1 MSSAPPPDRSRSP
14 FGEARSSLPA
24 PAGARGGGDFD
35 VIVVGGGP
43 GGSTAAW
50 RLALRGL
57 RPLVL
62 DAAVFP
68 RVKICAGW
76 VTPTA
81 LEDLEIDPEKYP
93 LTIQPFKACVLAFGG
108 ARHETGWRRPAS
120 YGIIRREFDHF
131 LLERAAAAGAD
142 VRVGI
147 RVVDVSAAPDRVT
160 VETERGRFEAP
171 VVIGAGGHRCPV
183 ARALGRISD
192 REEVVVAQESETRL
206 SPEWAARLRPFLEA
220 PEIYVEPDL
229 RGYGWFFPK
238 QDFINIGLGCTGGG
252 DASLPRRRDDL
263 IAALRASGRLPADL
277 PIEPFKGHAYVVR
290 RQAPRRLSGPG
301 FCLVGDAAGL
311 ARDLSGEGIG
321 PAIRSG
327 RLAADAVTDLI
338 RRGTPLDGYARQ
350 IVALYGSG
358 EPGWLGRRVRRL
370 PDAVGRLAV
379 RLVLGSSLARRRVVF
394 DSIFGMREVT
404 S

>member
-1 MSSAPPPDRSRSP
+1 MATH
-14 FGEARSSLPA
+14 
-24 PAGARGGGDFD
+24 D

-50 RLALRGL
+50 QLTRRGL

-76 VTPTA
+76 VTPVA
-81 LEDLEIDPEKYP
+81 LDDLEIDPDKYP
-93 LTIQPFKACVLAFGG
+93 LTIQPFTACVLAFEG

-142 VRVGI
+142 VRWGLRVTAVSAERD
-147 RVVDVSAAPDRVT
+147 RVV
-160 VETERGRFEAP
+160 VETERGSFEAP
-171 VVIGAGGHRCPV
+171 AIIGAGGHRCPV
-183 ARALGRISD
+183 AQALGQVSS
-192 REEVVVAQESETRL
+192 REQVVVAQESETRL
-206 SPEWAARLRPFLEA
+206 GPEWAERLRPFLDA

-238 QDFINIGLGCTGGG
+238 QDFVNVGIGCTGATDG
-252 DASLPRRRDDL
+252 SLPRRRDEL
-263 IAALRASGRLPADL
+263 LVALRASGRLPADL
-277 PIEPFKGHAYVVR
+277 PLEPFKGHAYVVR
-290 RQAPRRLSGPG
+290 RQAPRRLAGAR

-327 RLAADAVTDLI
+327 RLAAEAVSEFLA
-338 RRGTPLDGYARQ
+338 RGTPLDDYARQ
-350 IVALYGSG
+350 IVALYGPG
-358 EPGWLGRRVRRL
+358 EPGWLERQIGRL
-370 PDAVGRLAV
+370 PEAVGRLAV
-379 RLVLGSSLARRRVVF
+379 RLVLGQSAIRRRVVF

>member
-1 MSSAPPPDRSRSP
+1 VAGDR
-14 FGEARSSLPA
+14 
-24 PAGARGGGDFD
+24 GAFD

-50 RLALRGL
+50 QLARQGM

-76 VTPTA
+76 VTPAA
-81 LEDLEIDPEKYP
+81 LEDLEVDPHEYP
-93 LTIQPFKACVLAFGG
+93 LTIQPFRACVLGYTG
-108 ARHETGWRRPAS
+108 ARHETAWRRPAS
-120 YGIIRREFDHF
+120 YGIIRREFDHY

-142 VRVGI
+142 VRWGI
-147 RVVDVSAAPDRVT
+147 RVTDVSGTGEGVRVT
-160 VETERGRFEAP
+160 TERGVFEAP
-171 VVIGAGGHRCPV
+171 AVIGAGGHRCPV
-183 ARALGRISD
+183 ARAFGELSEH
-192 REEVVVAQESETRL
+192 EEIVVAQESETRL
-206 SPEWAARLRPFLEA
+206 TTEDAGKLGSVMGA

-238 QDFINIGLGCTGGG
+238 QDFINIGIGCTGATDGT
-252 DASLPRRRDDL
+252 LPRRRNEL
-263 IAALRASGRLPADL
+263 LAALRASGRLPDGI

-290 RQAPRRLSGPG
+290 RRGPRRLHGDR

-327 RLAADAVTDLI
+327 RLAARAVADFI
-338 RRGTPLDGYARQ
+338 RRGTSLDRYARQ
-350 IVALYGSG
+350 IVALYGPG
-358 EPGWLGRRVRRL
+358 EPSWLARQVGRL
-370 PDAVGRLAV
+370 PDAVARVAV
-379 RLVLGSSLARRRVVF
+379 RLILGSSVARRRIVF

-404 S
+404 

>member
-1 MSSAPPPDRSRSP
+1 MANV
-14 FGEARSSLPA
+14 
-24 PAGARGGGDFD
+24 D

-50 RLALRGL
+50 QLARKGL

-76 VTPTA
+76 VTPAA
-81 LEDLEIDPEKYP
+81 LDDLEIDPEKYP
-93 LTIQPFKACVLAFGG
+93 LTIQPFKACALAFEGS
-108 ARHETGWRRPAS
+108 RHETGWRQPAS

-142 VRVGI
+142 VRCGI
-147 RVVDVSAAPDRVT
+147 RVAGVSVGPDRVT
-160 VETERGRFEAP
+160 VETDRGQFEASA
-171 VVIGAGGHRCPV
+171 VVGAGGHRCPV
-183 ARALGRISD
+183 ARSLGEISS
-192 REEVVVAQESETRL
+192 REQVVVAQESETRL
-206 SPEWAARLRPFLEA
+206 SGEWTERLRPFLDA

-238 QDFINIGLGCTGGG
+238 QDFINVGIGCTGGTDG
-252 DASLPRRRDDL
+252 TLPRRRDAL
-263 IAALRASGRLPADL
+263 LTALRASGHLPADL
-277 PIEPFKGHAYVVR
+277 PLEPFKGHAYVVR
-290 RQAPRRLSGPG
+290 RAAPRRLSGQR

-321 PAIRSG
+321 PAIRSAA
-327 RLAADAVTDLI
+327 LAADAVAALI
-338 RRGTPLDGYARQ
+338 RHGATLDGYARQ
-350 IVALYGSG
+350 IVALYGRG
-358 EPGWLGRRVRRL
+358 EPGWLGRQIGKL
-370 PDAVGRLAV
+370 PDAVGRFV
-379 RLVLGSSLARRRVVF
+379 VKRVLGSSVARRRVVF
-394 DSIFGMREVT
+394 DSIFGMREVI

>member
-1 MSSAPPPDRSRSP
+1 MSSD
-14 FGEARSSLPA
+14 G
-24 PAGARGGGDFD
+24 FD
-35 VIVVGGGP
+35 AIVVGGGP

-50 RLALRGL
+50 RLARSGL

-76 VTPTA
+76 VTPVA
-81 LEDLEIDPEKYP
+81 LEDLEIDPDKYP
-93 LTIQPFKACVLAFGG
+93 LTIQPFRACVLEFAG
-108 ARHETGWRRPAS
+108 ARHETAWCRPAS
-120 YGIIRREFDHF
+120 YGIIRREFDHY

-142 VRVGI
+142 VRWGI
-147 RVVDVSAAPDRVT
+147 RVTDVRADGGGVT
-160 VETERGRFEAP
+160 VETEHGPFQAP

-183 ARALGRISD
+183 ARVLGHVSP

-206 SPEWAARLRPFLEA
+206 SPEWTEKLRAFMQA
-220 PEIYVEPDL
+220 PELYVEPDL

-238 QDFINIGLGCTGGG
+238 QDFINVGVGCTGGNDG
-252 DASLPRRRDDL
+252 TLPKRREEL
-263 IAALRASGRLPADL
+263 VATLRAAGRLPAGL
-277 PIEPFKGHAYVVR
+277 PLEPFKGHAYVVR
-290 RQAPRRLSGPG
+290 RKAPRRLSGER

-327 RLAADAVTDLI
+327 GLAALAVAGFL
-338 RRGTPLDGYARQ
+338 RSGTPLDGYARR
-350 IVALYGSG
+350 IVDLYGPG
-358 EPGWLGRRVRRL
+358 EPGWLARRIARL

-379 RLVLGSSLARRRVVF
+379 RLILGSRLARRRVVF
-394 DSIFGMREVT
+394 DSIFGMREVNP
-404 S
+404 